1 MFHPDHDLPLPP
13 AAEPAPQTWSELLLH
28 WTLDPL
34 VLTGLVLAALVYVL
48 GTRRLWQHAG
58 RYHGVGR
65 GQVACFAAGWFTV
78 ILALLSP
85 LDWLSDFLFSAHMT
99 QHELL
104 MLVAAPLWVA
114 GRPLV
119 PALWLLSAEQRAR
132 LRDWWMG
139 SSVSRVCTELTSPFT
154 ALVVHAF
161 CVWIWHLPSW
171 FGAALASEPIHALQH
186 LMFFASAALF
196 WWALVHGR
204 YGRVGYGVSVLFV
217 FATALHTSILGAV
230 FSLAQHLWY
239 PEQSVHAEQF
249 GLAPLSDQELAGLI
263 MWIPSGFILTALALA
278 LFAAWLGEL
287 ERRARRRQ
295 AS

>member
-1 MFHPDHDLPLPP
+1 MFHPGYDLPAPALPE
-13 AAEPAPQTWSELLLH
+13 AVPQPWSELLLH

-34 VLTGLVLAALVYVL
+34 VLTGLSLTALVYMA

-65 GQVACFAAGWFTV
+65 PQVACFAAGWFTV
-78 ILALLSP
+78 VLALLSP

-119 PALWLLSAEQRAR
+119 PALWLLSGRQRVA
-132 LRDWWMG
+132 LRDRWVG
-139 SSVSRVCTELTSPFT
+139 SSVARVCAALTSPFT
-154 ALVVHAF
+154 ALLVHAV

-171 FGAALASEPIHALQH
+171 FGAALASEPVHGLQH
-186 LMFFASAALF
+186 LMFFGSAALF

-204 YGRVGYGVSVLFV
+204 YGRIGYGVSVLFV
-217 FATALHTSILGAV
+217 FATALHTSILGAL

-239 PEQSVHAEQF
+239 PEQSLHAEQF
-249 GLAPLSDQELAGLI
+249 GLQPLSDQELAGLI
-263 MWIPSGFILTALALA
+263 MWIPSGFILTALALG